1 MQLPSGVV
9 CLLVVLVLALPLPGV
24 SQSSDE
30 TIIEELVVTARKRE
44 EGLQEVPMAV
54 SALDGELIQD
64 FNIQNVE
71 GLYGR
76 VPGLY
81 FTTVGG
87 ASLQSDFQYL
97 QIRGV
102 GFNGGLEPAVG
113 VFVDGMYMP
122 QVGFDL
128 GFLDV
133 ERIEVLRG
141 PQGTLF
147 GRNTQAG
154 ALNIVTRQRTKEVAG
169 RLEAE
174 LAEFGTMR
182 GRAALTGP
190 LRDRVFA
197 GLYLQYATTD
207 GFADGVTTG
216 QEFGSGD
223 EVTTRFNLRFEVT
236 DQLRINLV
244 ADMSK
249 RDYLDAAGLVVLDG
263 SEDYEVLADQDTD
276 DSKETLGGQLNIEW
290 DVAENITLTSLT
302 GLRTAESAISYDPDS
317 RPSDRTSVTFGPITQ
332 STSMPTVPIH
342 VAPRPI
348 TLSGVTHDTGI
359 DQEFFS
365 QELRAAGVAG
375 QFDWLVGGYYFD
387 QSIRQTRAF
396 DIGPGIPFFPLYIR
410 ENFTEDRDGYA
421 VFGQASYSWERFEAT
436 FGARYSDENVEK
448 GGQRVLN
455 IFDAVIFA
463 FPTDGET
470 SYDNF
475 STMAS
480 VSYSYSDQGLVY
492 FTYAEGWKAGGI
504 NRFPSRDNAILPYD
518 AEESTNL
525 ELGLKST
532 WLDNRLTANLAV
544 FNVDIQGQQVLTV
557 VPDPQGATPVT
568 IIDNAA
574 DSTSKGLELELTA
587 QFTQGFS
594 LQFSYSTAKTKFDE
608 FWLNDGAGVP
618 QVDKKGDPFQFV
630 PEKMLSATLGYS
642 APLATTGLLIE
653 AMLTFSEV
661 DGYPVPDSSLG
672 APLGAELYNKGYDR
686 WDARAT
692 LRGEDWRLTL
702 YVDNLRDSFD
712 YNNIS
717 SDLFLPAANELRF
730 VSALEPRQVGLIF
743 SKDF

>member
-9 CLLVVLVLALPLPGV
+9 CLLMVLVLSLPQPGF
-24 SQSSDE
+24 SQSSSE
-30 TIIEELVVTARKRE
+30 TIVEELVVTARKRE

-71 GLYGR
+71 DLYGR

-87 ASLQSDFQYL
+87 AFLASDFQYL

-113 VFVDGMYMP
+113 VFVDGMYVP

-154 ALNIVTRQRTKEVAG
+154 ALNIVTRQPSEVLAG
-169 RLEAE
+169 RVEIE
-174 LAEFGTMR
+174 GAEFGTIR
-182 GRAALTGP
+182 GRAAFSGP
-190 LRDRVFA
+190 LSERVFA
-197 GLYLQYATTD
+197 GVNVQYATTD
-207 GFADGVTTG
+207 GFSDGVNTG
-216 QEFGSGD
+216 QKFGWSD
-223 EVTTRFNLRFEVT
+223 DTTARFNLHFAVSE
-236 DQLRINLV
+236 QLRMSVV
-244 ADMSK
+244 ADVSK
-249 RDYLDAAGLVVLDG
+249 RDFLDPSAAVVLNE
-263 SEDYEVLADQDTD
+263 SENYNVLADQDTD

-290 DVAENITLTSLT
+290 DVSENITLTSLT
-302 GLRTAESAISYDPDS
+302 GLRTAESAISVDPDS
-317 RPSDRTSVTFGPITQ
+317 GPSDRTSVTFGPITE
-332 STSMPTVPIH
+332 STSVPTVPIH
-342 VAPRPI
+342 VAPQPI

-421 VFGQASYSWERFEAT
+421 VFGQASYSWDRFEGT

-480 VSYSYSDQGLVY
+480 VAYSYSDQGLVY

-544 FNVDIQGQQVLTV
+544 FTVDIQGQQVLTV

-574 DSTSKGLELELTA
+574 DSTSKGVELEVSA
-587 QFTQGFS
+587 QFTEG
-594 LQFSYSTAKTKFDE
+594 LRLDVSYSTAETEFDD
-608 FWLNDGAGVP
+608 FWLNDGTGTP
-618 QVDKKGDPFQFV
+618 QVTAQARPRWISKGIPSSLCLRRCSRQ
-630 PEKMLSATLGYS
+630 
-642 APLATTGLLIE
+642 PLATLHLWQT
-653 AMLTFSEV
+653 
-661 DGYPVPDSSLG
+661 PVSRSMSCSHSRMWTAIRCQMG
-672 APLGAELYNKGYDR
+672 AWARHLVHSYT
-686 WDARAT
+686 ARAT
-692 LRGEDWRLTL
+692 TDWMREPTC
-702 YVDNLRDSFD
+702 
-712 YNNIS
+712 
-717 SDLFLPAANELRF
+717 AARI
-730 VSALEPRQVGLIF
+730 GG
-743 SKDF
+743 